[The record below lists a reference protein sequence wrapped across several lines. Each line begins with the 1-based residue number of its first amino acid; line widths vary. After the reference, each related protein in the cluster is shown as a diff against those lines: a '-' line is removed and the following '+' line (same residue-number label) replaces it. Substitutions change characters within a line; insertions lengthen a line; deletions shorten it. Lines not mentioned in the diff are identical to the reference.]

1 MHQPKGD
8 KPKLEKSTC
17 QAVNKK
23 QFSSILF
30 ENKVL
35 FDLQFGILITA
46 LILLKMYKAD
56 NIILVKHLWESQTR
70 KPKEIK
76 QHFFLQIKV

>member
-1 MHQPKGD
+1 M
-8 KPKLEKSTC
+8 
-17 QAVNKK
+17 
-23 QFSSILF
+23 
-30 ENKVL
+30 

-46 LILLKMYKAD
+46 LMLCNMYKAD

-76 QHFFLQIKV
+76 QHFFFANQGIVNSQSYRISLQKQNYFRI